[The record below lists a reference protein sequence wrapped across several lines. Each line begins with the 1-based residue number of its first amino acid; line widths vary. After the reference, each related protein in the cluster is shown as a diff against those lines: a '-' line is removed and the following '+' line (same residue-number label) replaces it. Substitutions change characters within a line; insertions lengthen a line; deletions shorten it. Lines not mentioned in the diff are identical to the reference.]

1 MKHRRRRPRAT
12 PRQDD
17 SLLLEAFAKVQSL
30 NHEGRGIARI
40 DGKVTFIDGALPGE
54 EVRIRYRQQR
64 VKFDSA
70 DTIEVLT
77 PSPDRVTPPC
87 PHFGVCGGCLL
98 QHQAPAAQIAAKQQS
113 LSELLAHVGKVQPE
127 RWLPPLTGP
136 VWAYR
141 RRARLSARL
150 VPAKGGVLVGFREAR
165 SHFLASLDTC
175 LILDERI
182 SSLLPALRELLTS
195 LSCPDRIPQV
205 EVSCGDEAVAL
216 VLRHLAPLTPPDLDR
231 LRAFAQRHRVQL
243 WSQPQGVDSTVP
255 VEPAE
260 PPALQYRLDDGTVL
274 EFGPTD
280 FVQVNAAMNRRTVT
294 QALDLLE
301 LAPSDEVLDLFCGI
315 GNFTLPM
322 ARRAARVTGVE
333 ADEKLLA
340 RARYNA
346 TRNGIANVEFRAAN
360 LYAENVAW
368 PPVRCDKLLLDP
380 PRQGAID
387 ILRHM
392 PDERPSR
399 IVYVSCYPSTLA
411 RDSQYLVHE
420 LGYRLAAAGV
430 MDMFP
435 HTSHVESMTLF
446 VRDA

>member
-1 MKHRRRRPRAT
+1 MKRRRGRQPAAARPDAT
-12 PRQDD
+12 E
-17 SLLLEAFAKVQSL
+17 LLEALARVQSL
-30 NHEGRGIARI
+30 NHEGRGVARI

-54 EVRIRYRQQR
+54 EVRIRYRRQR
-64 VKFDSA
+64 AKFDNA

-77 PSPDRVTPPC
+77 PSPDRVAPPC

-98 QHQAPAAQIAAKQQS
+98 QHQAPAAQVAAKQQS
-113 LSELLAHVGKVQPE
+113 LSELLAHVGMVQPE

-136 VWAYR
+136 VWGYR

-150 VPAKGGVLVGFREAR
+150 VPGKGGVLVGFREAR

-175 LILDERI
+175 PVLDERI
-182 SSLLPALRELLTS
+182 SSLLPALRELLTA

-216 VLRHLAPLTPPDLDR
+216 VLRHLVPLTPPDLDR
-231 LRAFAQRHRVQL
+231 LRAFARHHRVQL
-243 WSQPQGVDSTVP
+243 WSQPQGPDSTVP

-260 PPALQYRLDDGTVL
+260 PPPLQYRLDDGTVL

-280 FVQVNAAMNRRTVT
+280 FIQVNAAMNRRTVAQT
-294 QALDLLE
+294 LALLE
-301 LAPSDEVLDLFCGI
+301 LAATDHVLDLFCGI

-322 ARRAARVTGVE
+322 ARQAARVTGVE

-346 TRNGIANVEFRAAN
+346 ARNGITNVEFRPAN

-380 PRQGAID
+380 PRQGAIE
-387 ILRHM
+387 ILRRM
-392 PDERPSR
+392 PAERPAR

-411 RDSQYLVHE
+411 RDSHYLVHA

-435 HTSHVESMTLF
+435 HTSHVESMTVF
-446 VRDA
+446 TR